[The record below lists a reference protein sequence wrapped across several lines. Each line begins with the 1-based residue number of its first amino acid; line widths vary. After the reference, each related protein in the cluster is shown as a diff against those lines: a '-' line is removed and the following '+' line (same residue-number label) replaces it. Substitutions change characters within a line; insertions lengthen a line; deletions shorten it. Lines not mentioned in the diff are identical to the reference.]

1 MRDFAIELFD
11 KWTALWSGELTL
23 GQEILAPK
31 FTLRYAQ
38 PGATV
43 YDEIHDP
50 QTFVEQ
56 IARFRAER
64 PGLRYETQGIPVVE
78 IDSAR
83 TGSIARPY
91 GARRPGPDG
100 ELNLSGT
107 DILRFEQGRIVEV
120 WSVSGG
126 AQGRSFYPDVVGA

>member
-11 KWTALWSGELTL
+11 KWAALWSGDLAL

-31 FTLRYAQ
+31 LTLRYAQ
-38 PGATV
+38 PGASV

-56 IARFRAER
+56 IELFRSER
-64 PGLRYETQGIPVVE
+64 PGLRYAAQGIPVVE

-83 TGSIARPY
+83 SGLIARPY

-107 DILRFEQGRIVEV
+107 DILRFEEGEIVEV

-126 AQGRSFYPDVVGA
+126 AQGRSFYPDAVGA